1 MKNVASSIIA
11 VTALTFSSAVYAQ
24 SFTFDVV
31 WKPVERVGGM
41 TGSDGNLYGG
51 GAVSGTYTTTYA
63 DGTKTNGTARCV
75 GMSQPQGSIFA
86 IHLACTTTEGKDTAT
101 EVYGCNY
108 LGKPGPE
115 TALGCVSAASKAR
128 PAPTWDAVAR
138 SRWNGIP
145 KPAPAGPVSG
155 IAPSNRK
162 AGRPDADVQPFR
174 VTWAEA

>member
-1 MKNVASSIIA
+1 MKNVAFSIIA
-11 VTALTFSSAVYAQ
+11 VTALTFSIAVYAQ

-115 TALGCVSAASKAR
+115 TALGCVGGIEGKTGPNIGRRGALTMEWYSETGAR
-128 PAPTWDAVAR
+128 GTGQWY
-138 SRWNGIP
+138 ST
-145 KPAPAGPVSG
+145 K
-155 IAPSNRK
+155 
-162 AGRPDADVQPFR
+162 
-174 VTWAEA
+174 